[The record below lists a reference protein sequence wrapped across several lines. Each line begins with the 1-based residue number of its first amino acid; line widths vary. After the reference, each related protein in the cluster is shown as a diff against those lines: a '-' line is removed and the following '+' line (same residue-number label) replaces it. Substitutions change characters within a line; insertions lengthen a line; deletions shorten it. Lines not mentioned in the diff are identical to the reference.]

1 MDFEGATFIAATRTA
16 FNQLAALTVHYS
28 LSVIGAII
36 LLVVGWIVSRVL
48 SRWLFEAVSRFD
60 GVDLT
65 LAQFFSN
72 VIRYGVMTLVFVT
85 VLGQF
90 GVQTTS
96 IVAALGAAGLA
107 IGLALQG
114 TLQNIAAGIM
124 LLVLRPL
131 RVGEYIA
138 TPAIS
143 GTVMEVG
150 LFATELKT
158 AEGLYLLAP
167 NSILWNVPITNH
179 SRRPQRLQELSI
191 AVANDS
197 DLQRVKALMIEVI
210 EADERVERMPPPR
223 VFSDDL
229 TAEKTTLKVSYWA
242 KTHVWTEARRDLID
256 RLRGT
261 LIVNG
266 ITLK

>member
-1 MDFEGATFIAATRTA
+1 MDLQGANVIAATRTA
-16 FNQLAALTVHYS
+16 LNQLAALTVHYS
-28 LSVIGAII
+28 LSVVGAII
-36 LLVVGWIVSRVL
+36 LLVVGWLVSRLL

-60 GVDLT
+60 GIDLT
-65 LAQFFSN
+65 LAQFFAN

-124 LLVLRPL
+124 ILILRPL
-131 RVGEYIA
+131 RVGEFIA
-138 TPAIS
+138 TPAVT
-143 GTVMEVG
+143 GTVIEVG
-150 LFATELKT
+150 LFATEFKT

-179 SRRPQRLQELSI
+179 SRRPKRLQELAI

-197 DLQRVKALMIEVI
+197 DMDMVKRLLAEVLDRDDRIESVP
-210 EADERVERMPPPR
+210 APR
-223 VFSDDL
+223 VYSDDL
-229 TAEKTTLKVSYWA
+229 SAEKTTLKVSYWA
-242 KTHVWTEARRDLID
+242 KTEAWSETRRDVID
-256 RLRGT
+256 RMRAALLSHG
-261 LIVNG
+261 VV
-266 ITLK
+266 LK

>member
-1 MDFEGATFIAATRTA
+1 MDLEGANFLAATRTA
-16 FNQLAALTVHYS
+16 LNQLAALTVHYA
-28 LSVIGAII
+28 LSVVGAII
-36 LLVVGWIVSRVL
+36 LLVLGWFLARLL
-48 SRWLFEAVSRFD
+48 SRWLFDALPRFD

-65 LAQFFSN
+65 LAQFFAN

-131 RVGEYIA
+131 RVGEYIV
-138 TPAIS
+138 TPAVS
-143 GTVMEVG
+143 GVVVEVG

-197 DLQRVKALMIEVI
+197 DIDLVKQLILHVV
-210 EADERVERMPPPR
+210 EADDRIEKVPAPR

-229 TAEKTTLKVSYWA
+229 TAEKSTLKVAYWA
-242 KTHVWTEARRDLID
+242 RTSVWSEARRDIID
-256 RLRGT
+256 RMRNT
-261 LIVNG
+261 LVSHG
-266 ITLK
+266 VTLK

>member
-1 MDFEGATFIAATRTA
+1 MDLEGANFLAATRTA
-16 FNQLAALTVHYS
+16 LNQLAALTVHYA
-28 LSVIGAII
+28 LSVVGAII
-36 LLVVGWIVSRVL
+36 LLVLGWFLARLL
-48 SRWLFEAVSRFD
+48 SRWLFDAVSRFD

-65 LAQFFSN
+65 LAQFFAN

-131 RVGEYIA
+131 RVGEYIV
-138 TPAIS
+138 TPAVS
-143 GTVMEVG
+143 GVVVEVG

-197 DLQRVKALMIEVI
+197 DIDLVKQLILHVV
-210 EADERVERMPPPR
+210 EADDRIEKVPAPR

-229 TAEKTTLKVSYWA
+229 TAEKSTLKVAYWA
-242 KTHVWTEARRDLID
+242 RTSVWSEARRDIID
-256 RLRGT
+256 RMRNT
-261 LIVNG
+261 LVSHG
-266 ITLK
+266 VTLK